1 MADDTVMV
9 PRLPGKTGIDFPCT
23 DVGGALVLID
33 DNPQCSGFPFLGCG
47 VGAIIRIRGGCGS
60 RRVVY

>member
-1 MADDTVMV
+1 MV

-23 DVGGALVLID
+23 DGDGAFVLINN
-33 DNPQCSGFPFLGCG
+33 NPQCSRFPFLGRG
-47 VGAIIRIRGGCGS
+47 VGAIIRIRGGWGT